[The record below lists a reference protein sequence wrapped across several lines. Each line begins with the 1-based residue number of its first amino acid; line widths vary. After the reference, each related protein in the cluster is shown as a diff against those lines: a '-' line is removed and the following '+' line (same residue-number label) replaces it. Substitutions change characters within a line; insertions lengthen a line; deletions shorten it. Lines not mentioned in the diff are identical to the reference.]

1 MSRVPDLLVDSEL
14 ESRTTALRENGFEHE
29 TNMLDE
35 ALAVMAEI
43 AEHPPS
49 LRNATLLLIP
59 DIAREQLAAYRLI
72 EPGDAE
78 GVRWRLTERGG
89 QMAEVLRDAA
99 LAEDPE
105 QAAREASELDIELRR
120 SEAEFGVDD
129 PGGEKPTRHAP

>member
-1 MSRVPDLLVDSEL
+1 MSRVPDLLVGSEL
-14 ESRTTALRENGFEHE
+14 EPRAAALRENGFDHE

-59 DIAREQLAAYRLI
+59 DIAREQLAAYQLI
-72 EPGDAE
+72 EPGDEE

-89 QMAEVLRDAA
+89 QMVEVLRDAA
-99 LAEDPE
+99 PAEDPE
-105 QAAREASELDIELRR
+105 QVAREASELNEELRR
-120 SEAEFGVDD
+120 SEEEFGVDD
-129 PGGEKPTRHAP
+129 AKEG